1 MKAGHVLLF
10 SNKEGGGK
18 KKKDEKKARD
28 LKKQNYFSNRIGEK
42 KKNLKT
48 LTCLITAE
56 NKHCANV
63 WACEWRAGCFE

>member
-42 KKNLKT
+42 KKP
-48 LTCLITAE
+48 E
-56 NKHCANV
+56 NPNMPYHSGEQALCKCV
-63 WACEWRAGCFE
+63 GL

>member
-42 KKNLKT
+42 KKT
-48 LTCLITAE
+48 
-56 NKHCANV
+56 
-63 WACEWRAGCFE
+63 

>member
-10 SNKEGGGK
+10 SNKEGGGE

-42 KKNLKT
+42 KKT
-48 LTCLITAE
+48 
-56 NKHCANV
+56 
-63 WACEWRAGCFE
+63 